1 VGTTTPADADEAAAL
16 AATIWSA
23 RDRIDALRTLDGEFV
38 VACRDSGVRPEP
50 VTDARFESHADAE
63 RACTAARRYREAM
76 GQLDPGLTR
85 RDLVVSPVDEA
96 TVELASVREAT
107 DERRTNGLPRARQTV
122 TLAGDG
128 NDEWL
133 RLENGP
139 VVHFAGP
146 DSLLDDEFVSRQL
159 DSKLTENERQT
170 RRRR

>member
-1 VGTTTPADADEAAAL
+1 M
-16 AATIWSA
+16 IRSA
-23 RDRIDALRTLDGEFV
+23 RERIDTLRAEDGEFV
-38 VACRDSGVRPEP
+38 VACRDSGVQPEP
-50 VTDARFESHADAE
+50 VTDATFASHSDAE

-76 GQLDPGLTR
+76 RELDPDLTR

-107 DERRTNGLPRARQTV
+107 DERRSNGLPRSRQTV

-133 RLENGP
+133 RVENGA

-146 DSLLDDEFVSRQL
+146 DSLLDDEVIARQL
-159 DSKLTENERQT
+159 DSKLPENERRT
-170 RRRR
+170 RRHE